1 MKCKRF
7 WENELVL
14 KITSLDIT
22 PLKNRGLLL
31 RVHTDEGLI
40 GYGSPMNYEHGRTV
54 ERALLDMAD
63 YLVGRDPRQIE
74 DHWQVLFRSSYSRQ
88 MPILLSALSGLEM
101 ACLDILGKSLGAPI
115 WRLLGG
121 TVRDRIRVYSGI
133 GGPEPGQYADN
144 ARVAVERGFT
154 AVKMTPFP
162 DPVRYIDTPA
172 VADRI
177 VARVEATREAVG
189 PDIDIAIDFHRA
201 VSPAMAKILL
211 KELEPIR
218 PLFVEEPTHPENV
231 DALLEITRSTH
242 IPIAT
247 GERNTTRWGFR
258 EICEK
263 KAAAILQPDVR
274 HCGGIFE
281 MKKIAALAEVHYL
294 AMAPHSAADAVGVV
308 AALHAM
314 AGTPNFLIQ
323 EFGGGTGEGLF
334 TEPLTL
340 EDGFVSIPEGPGL
353 GFEIDPDGLEALRL
367 RDWRLRSMRRH
378 PEDNSINDI

>member
-1 MKCKRF
+1 
-7 WENELVL
+7 V
-14 KITSLDIT
+14 KITGLDVT

-31 RVHTDEGLI
+31 QLHTDEGLVGI
-40 GYGSPMNYEHGRTV
+40 GSPMNYEHGRTV
-54 ERALLDMAD
+54 ERALLDMSD
-63 YLVGRDPRQIE
+63 YLIGKDPRQIE

-121 TVRDRIRVYSGI
+121 TVRDRIRVYAGI
-133 GGPEPGQYADN
+133 GGPEPAQYADN
-144 ARVAVERGFT
+144 ARATVEAGYT
-154 AVKMTPFP
+154 AVKMMPFP
-162 DPVRYIDTPA
+162 DPVRYVDTPA
-172 VADRI
+172 VVAKVVSRI
-177 VARVEATREAVG
+177 ASVRDAVG
-189 PDIDIAIDFHRA
+189 AEIDVAVDFHRA
-201 VSPAMAKILL
+201 VSPAMAKILIR
-211 KELEPIR
+211 ELEPLQ
-218 PLFVEEPTHPENV
+218 PLFIEEPTHPENV

-263 KAAAILQPDVR
+263 KAAAILQPDIR
-274 HCGGIFE
+274 HCGGILE

-308 AALHAM
+308 ASLHAM

-323 EFGGGTGEGLF
+323 EFGGGGEGLF
-334 TEPLTL
+334 TEPLRF
-340 EDGFVSIPEGPGL
+340 EDGFVSIPQGPGL
-353 GFEIDPDGLEALRL
+353 GIEIDPEGLAANRL
-367 RDWRLRSMRRH
+367 EQWRQRNMRRH
-378 PEDNSINDI
+378 PEDNSVNDI

>member
-1 MKCKRF
+1 M
-7 WENELVL
+7 
-14 KITSLDIT
+14 KITSLDVT

-31 RVHTDEGLI
+31 QVHTDEGLV
-40 GYGSPMNYEHGRTV
+40 GLGSPMNYEHGRTV

-101 ACLDILGKSLGAPI
+101 ACLDILGKSLDAPV

-133 GGPEPGQYADN
+133 GGPEPGQYADS
-144 ARVAVERGFT
+144 ARAAVALGFT

-162 DPVRYIDTPA
+162 DPVRFIDTPA
-172 VADRI
+172 TTRRV
-177 VARVEATREAVG
+177 VERVEAVREAVG
-189 PDIDIAIDFHRA
+189 PEVDVAIDFHRA
-201 VSPAMAKILL
+201 VSPAMARILL
-211 KELEPIR
+211 RELEAVQ

-263 KAAAILQPDVR
+263 KAAAILQPDIR
-274 HCGGIFE
+274 HCGGILE
-281 MKKIAALAEVHYL
+281 MKKIAALAEIHYI

-308 AALHAM
+308 ASLHAM

-323 EFGGGTGEGLF
+323 EYGGGAGQGLF
-334 TEPLTL
+334 TEPLVF
-340 EDGFVSIPEGPGL
+340 EDGFVEIPQGPGL
-353 GFEIDPDGLEALRL
+353 GIEIDPEGLEAHRQT
-367 RDWRLRSMRRH
+367 DWRQRSMRRH
-378 PEDNSINDI
+378 PEDNSVNDI

>member
-1 MKCKRF
+1 
-7 WENELVL
+7 V
-14 KITSLDIT
+14 KITSLDVT

-31 RVHTDEGLI
+31 QVHTDEGLV
-40 GYGSPMNYEHGRTV
+40 GLGSPMNYEHGRTV

-101 ACLDILGKSLGAPI
+101 ACLDILGKTLDAPV

-133 GGPEPGQYADN
+133 RGPEPGKYADS
-144 ARVAVERGFT
+144 ARAAVALGFT

-172 VADRI
+172 TTMRV
-177 VARVEATREAVG
+177 VERVEAVREAVG
-189 PDIDIAIDFHRA
+189 PEIDIAIDFHRA
-201 VSPAMAKILL
+201 VSPAMARILL
-211 KELEPIR
+211 RELEAVQ

-263 KAAAILQPDVR
+263 KAAAILQPDIR
-274 HCGGIFE
+274 HCGGILE
-281 MKKIAALAEVHYL
+281 MKKIAALAEIHYL

-308 AALHAM
+308 ASLHAM

-323 EFGGGTGEGLF
+323 EYGGGAGQGLF
-334 TEPLTL
+334 TEPLVF
-340 EDGFVSIPEGPGL
+340 EDGFVAIPQGPGL
-353 GFEIDPDGLEALRL
+353 GIEIDPEGLEAHRQ
-367 RDWRLRSMRRH
+367 DEWRLRSMRRH

>member
-1 MKCKRF
+1 M
-7 WENELVL
+7 
-14 KITSLDIT
+14 KITGLDVT

-31 RVHTDEGLI
+31 QLHTDEGLVGI
-40 GYGSPMNYEHGRTV
+40 GSPMNYEHGRTV
-54 ERALLDMAD
+54 ERALLDMSD
-63 YLVGRDPRQIE
+63 YLIGKDPRQIE

-121 TVRDRIRVYSGI
+121 TVRDRIRVYAGI

-144 ARVAVERGFT
+144 ARATVEAGYT

-162 DPVRYIDTPA
+162 DPVRYVDTPA
-172 VADRI
+172 V
-177 VARVEATREAVG
+177 VAKVVSRVASVRDAVG
-189 PDIDIAIDFHRA
+189 AEIDVAVDFHRA
-201 VSPAMAKILL
+201 VSPAMAKILIR
-211 KELEPIR
+211 ELEPLQ
-218 PLFVEEPTHPENV
+218 PLFIEEPTHPENV

-263 KAAAILQPDVR
+263 KAAAILQPDIR
-274 HCGGIFE
+274 HCGGILE

-308 AALHAM
+308 ASLHAM

-323 EFGGGTGEGLF
+323 EFGGGGGEGLF
-334 TEPLTL
+334 TEPLRF
-340 EDGFVSIPEGPGL
+340 EDGFVSIPQGPGL
-353 GFEIDPDGLEALRL
+353 GIEIDPEGLAANRL
-367 RDWRLRSMRRH
+367 EQWRQRNMRRH
-378 PEDNSINDI
+378 PEDNSVNDI